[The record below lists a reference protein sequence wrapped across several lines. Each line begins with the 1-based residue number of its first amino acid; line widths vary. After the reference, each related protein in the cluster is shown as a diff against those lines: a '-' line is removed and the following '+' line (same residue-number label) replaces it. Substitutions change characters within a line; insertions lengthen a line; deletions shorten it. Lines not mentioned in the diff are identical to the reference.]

1 MPQTNE
7 EETETP
13 SANTLPFPAK
23 PETAARS
30 NPLTGN
36 HEKLVLGLIP
46 FTPVQFSGSDS
57 LIAWGRLAGY
67 GILAYYTYNKIRP
80 LSYAAMGAFTV
91 SLATSLLGKAW
102 SK

>member
-7 EETETP
+7 EDDTS
-13 SANTLPFPAK
+13 SASNTLPFPAK
-23 PETAARS
+23 SETAASS
-30 NPLTGN
+30 NPLKAN

-67 GILAYYTYNKIRP
+67 GLLAYYTYNKMRP
-80 LSYAAMGAFTV
+80 VSYAAMGAFTV

-102 SK
+102 GK